1 MGSHLT
7 GSDIELLY
15 IWTPKF
21 YFTIKGS
28 LKNPDIMKLDI
39 NKGVKSRVK
48 ISCRDEYVAEV
59 YSQELGEA
67 VQLSGEIDPLFF
79 EQQNYEIVI
88 EKISECDIEFYHD
101 NINIR
106 NKVSPVGHAKKIL
119 TGVVNFTNDI
129 GLSDLIIKVDGKEY
143 LRVEIEVY
151 PSKIDYLND
160 YNAILK
166 DINDELYNLIFD
178 FYKKTYLLTGLSNTV
193 GNSLTEFFAII
204 NLIFGRLE
212 RAIGIVLRMPHHVLA
227 KERVVENNYKVKRVD
242 NECIKWI
249 NRHQQYVKASGG
261 VIAVEKALSLKNTV
275 TFDTFENRLIKYMI
289 KSVINRLRV
298 LKKRYIVKSDI
309 GTAIVDRDIVDK
321 IDMMITKLD
330 KHISTTFLK
339 NVGDIYT
346 MNSLSLVLNMAAGY
360 RDVYKYYIMLLKG
373 LMMKEGFIKIST
385 KNMALLYEY
394 WCFIKLNSILRHKY
408 DLVKQD
414 IIKFDNSGLS
424 VKIKMGEKS
433 KVEYQNPR
441 NGERYFLAYNN
452 KYGDTATVVQ
462 KPDNTLSLEK
472 KGSNVKYNYIFDA
485 KYRICY
491 DNDYLKKYFT
501 PGPEEDDINTMHRY
515 RDAIVY
521 ENKDNSNFERMFF
534 GAFVLFPYSKEDE
547 YRNHQFYKS
556 IEKVGVGG
564 LPFLP
569 NATHLVEDLLDEVI
583 TDSPET
589 AFESTVLQHG
599 MYEYLEK
606 IEFNN
611 KEVLVGNLSSHKQL
625 EVNLKYKFYHIPYSE
640 IRSSLKY
647 IKYVAIAQTK
657 AKGFGDDA
665 GIRYYGKVKSFDV
678 LRRSEIK
685 EIPKDSDELYVR
697 FTVDKWE
704 ELDKK
709 IELAGY
715 RVIRRFYTN
724 LFLLKNAKIVSELLI
739 KTKDDY
745 RLYLELKR
753 ILNSHGMIKVDIDK
767 NTVDDDAM
775 VTGIELNGLKIYI
788 NNGFYRVYKGKDLVD
803 NINVDDFRKRPN
815 IVIKRIKSHV
825 K

>member
-1 MGSHLT
+1 MRKMVSHLT
-7 GSDIELLY
+7 GSDIELLN

-28 LKNPDIMKLDI
+28 LKDPNMMKLDI

-48 ISCRDEYVAEV
+48 ISCRDEYTAEV
-59 YSQELGEA
+59 YSQELGKT
-67 VQLSGEIDPLFF
+67 VQLFYEIDPLFF

-106 NKVSPVGHAKKIL
+106 NKVSPVGRAKKVL

-160 YNAILK
+160 YNEILK
-166 DINDELYNLIFD
+166 DINNELYNLIFD
-178 FYKKTYLLTGLSNTV
+178 FYKKTYLLTGLRDTV

-204 NLIFGRLE
+204 NLIFDRLD

-227 KERVVENNYKVKRVD
+227 KERVAENNYKVKRVD

-249 NRHQQYVKASGG
+249 NRHQQYVKASSG
-261 VIAVEKALSLKNTV
+261 VIEVEKALSLKNTV
-275 TFDTFENRLIKYMI
+275 TFDTFENRIIKYMI
-289 KSVINRLRV
+289 KSVINRLRM
-298 LKKRYIVKSDI
+298 LKKRYTGRSDN

-321 IDMMITKLD
+321 IDMMIAKLD

-339 NVGDIYT
+339 DVGDIYT

-360 RDVYKYYIMLLKG
+360 REVYKYYIMLLKG
-373 LMMKEGFIKIST
+373 LMMKESFIKIST

-394 WCFIKLNSILRHKY
+394 WCFIKLNSLLRHKY
-408 DLVKQD
+408 DLVRQD

-424 VKIKMGEKS
+424 VKIKMGDKAR
-433 KVEYQNPR
+433 VEYQNPK

-452 KYGDTATVVQ
+452 KYGDTATVAQ
-462 KPDNTLSLEK
+462 KPDNALSLEK

-491 DNDYLKKYFT
+491 DNDYLKRYFT

-521 ENKDNSNFERMFF
+521 ENKDNHNFERMFF

-569 NATHLVEDLLDEVI
+569 NATHLVEDLLDDVI
-583 TDSPET
+583 DNSPET
-589 AFESTVLQHG
+589 AFENTVLQHG
-599 MYEYLEK
+599 MYEYLDK
-606 IEFNN
+606 IEFNE

-665 GIRYYGKVKSFDV
+665 GIRYYGRVKSFEI

-685 EIPKDSDELYVR
+685 EIPKDSEELYVK

-704 ELDKK
+704 KLDKK
-709 IELAGY
+709 IDLAGR
-715 RVIRRFYTN
+715 RVLHRFYTN

-739 KTKDDY
+739 KTKEDY

-753 ILNSHGMIKVDIDK
+753 LDEIKVELNKDD
-767 NTVDDDAM
+767 VDDDTMA
-775 VTGIELNGLKIYI
+775 TGIELNGLKIYI
-788 NNGFYRVYKGKDLVD
+788 NDGFYRVYKGKDLVD